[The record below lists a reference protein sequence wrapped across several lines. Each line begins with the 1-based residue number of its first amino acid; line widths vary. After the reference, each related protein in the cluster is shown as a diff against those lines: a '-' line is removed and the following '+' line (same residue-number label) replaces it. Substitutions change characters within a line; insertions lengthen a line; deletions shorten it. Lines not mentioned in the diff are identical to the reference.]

1 MGIAKNRQLT
11 PRIALWQHRAMFAM
25 FVFGEPERHFS
36 LTLTP
41 LGCGGSLLR
50 SGQSPALRSVQAG
63 AQIVISYQFFCS
75 RLG

>member
-1 MGIAKNRQLT
+1 MQLGIARNCQLT
-11 PRIALWQHRAMFAM
+11 PRIALRQHRTM

-36 LTLTP
+36 LTLAT

-63 AQIVISYQFFCS
+63 AQIVISHQFLCS